1 MPPRTQKNDATIYSG
16 MSDDE
21 LLELL
26 DGFII
31 LRAFANR
38 QIEELLDT
46 TKLGLEKIFI
56 K

>member
-1 MPPRTQKNDATIYSG
+1 MPLHAQKNEATIYSG

-31 LRAFANR
+31 LRTYANC
-38 QIEELLDT
+38 QIEKLLDA
-46 TKLGLEKIFI
+46 TKLGLEKKLI

>member
-21 LLELL
+21 LLEML

-31 LRAFANR
+31 LRTYANH
-38 QIEELLDT
+38 QIEELLDA
-46 TKLGLEKIFI
+46 TKLGLEKKFV